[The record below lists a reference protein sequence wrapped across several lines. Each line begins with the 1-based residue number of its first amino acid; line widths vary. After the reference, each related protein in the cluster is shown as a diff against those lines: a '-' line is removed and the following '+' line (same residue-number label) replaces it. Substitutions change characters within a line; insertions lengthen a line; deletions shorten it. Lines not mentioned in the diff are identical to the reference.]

1 MQCSSVTNFAAME
14 AYFFHL
20 FFVPDFR
27 FYSFDTQALILGN
40 MVCGQ
45 TLNNYKKKLEQ
56 FNFISEDRQAARYLI
71 CNSGKIPV
79 QTTEKQHHRA
89 WKQFFKRKEER
100 NDAQA
105 WAEMKDEFGGTI
117 FRRYGFAE
125 NGIYQ
130 KELLELKQILRDL
143 HIAKQE
149 QEH

>member
-1 MQCSSVTNFAAME
+1 ME

-20 FFVPDFR
+20 FFTPDFR

-40 MVCGQ
+40 IVCGQ

-56 FNFISEDRQAARYLI
+56 FNFISEDRQVARYLI
-71 CNSGKIPV
+71 CNSGQIPV
-79 QTTEKQHHRA
+79 QTTEKQHRRA

-105 WAEMKDEFGGTI
+105 WAEMKDEFGGAI
-117 FRRYGFAE
+117 HRRYGFAE

-130 KELLELKQILRDL
+130 KELLELKRILRDS
-143 HIAKQE
+143 HREKQE
-149 QEH
+149 QEN